1 MAAGAGNSGAAVGRV
16 MARTVGV
23 EKAMRFA
30 IAAHDR
36 AELEGDFI
44 FLHPAQNPAANGGF
58 AGAL

>member
-1 MAAGAGNSGAAVGRV
+1 